1 MILVINLQKKVN
13 EVINCLMITDEMWV
27 FLTGFVKY
35 VSSEYV
41 IIVLREFEGSSAGRI
56 CRKL

>member
-1 MILVINLQKKVN
+1 MILVMHLQKKVN

-35 VSSEYV
+35 AVVNMYV
-41 IIVLREFEGSSAGRI
+41 GLCDYSFERI
-56 CRKL
+56 

>member
-35 VSSEYV
+35 ASSEYV
-41 IIVLREFEGSSAGRI
+41 
-56 CRKL
+56 CRPL